1 MTTNTITKTDDLV
14 AFDDYLRFGS
24 DDEAPKGDTSRRA
37 YLWTAQMFNVFLNGR
52 ESTPELAREF
62 IGELEQR
69 GNSPSSINRHIWALK
84 SYFRFHKSQ
93 EIPGAKD
100 LKIRGLTTQKHY
112 PRYLRDKEWDSLLK
126 TVNSTIYDPELPTY
140 TRNRGK
146 LELALLYVYGGAG
159 LRLSEALNLK
169 LDDVADEGFLRVIR
183 KGGREDFVP
192 VEDEV
197 LRGLK
202 DYIESRP
209 PNGVYVFPGKASD
222 KPMAPRTA
230 QSIIKNLCRRAGLD
244 DVHVHSLRHTV
255 GYQLRKLGASER
267 DIQDVLGHQ
276 NISTTQIYTHLLAT
290 DLRKK
295 LPKRFA
301 PARQGRLDW
310 K

>member
-1 MTTNTITKTDDLV
+1 MVTNTLHKENDLV

-24 DDEAPKGDTSRRA
+24 DDEAPKSDTSRRA
-37 YLWTAQMFNVFLNGR
+37 YLWTVQMFNDFLNGR
-52 ESTPELAREF
+52 EPSPELAREF
-62 IGELEQR
+62 IGELEAR

-93 EIPGAKD
+93 EIPGAKE
-100 LKIRGLTTQKHY
+100 LKIRGLKTQKHY
-112 PRYLRDKEWDSLLK
+112 PRYLKDKEWERLLK
-126 TVNSTIYDPELPTY
+126 TVNETIYNPEISSY
-140 TRNRGK
+140 ARNRAK
-146 LELALLYVYGGAG
+146 LEMALLYAYGGAG
-159 LRLSEALNLK
+159 LRLSEAINLVP
-169 LDDVADEGFLRVIR
+169 DDVVDEGFLRVTR

-197 LRGLK
+197 LRGIK
-202 DYIESRP
+202 DYIESKDT
-209 PNGVYVFPGKASD
+209 NGHYVFSGKGED

-230 QSIIKNLCRRAGLD
+230 QSIIKGLCRRAGLD

-276 NISTTQIYTHLLAT
+276 NIATTAIYTHLLAA

-295 LPKRFA
+295 LPRRFA
-301 PARQGRLDW
+301 HARQGRLDW